1 MNPHIDSEIVTIML
15 EEKIDFIC
23 SVPCNMLAGVL
34 NRLHN
39 LPIAHIPVT
48 REEEG
53 VGIAAGAA
61 LGGKKPALL
70 MQNSGLGNSLN
81 ALLSLT
87 KLYGLPLSLI
97 ISQRGGKGEKVSAQ
111 MPMGK
116 ATPNLL
122 KAARIDYVRIKKRED
137 LIKMR
142 RMIRKTFD
150 NHRVTA
156 ILLLSGLPQQR
167 AFFSVGQAVP
177 FLHAWFY
184 GNGELNRTGISSFTE
199 EKGLCYRRRRF
210 TSHEPGFP
218 CDCCP
223 PSPS

>member
-1 MNPHIDSEIVTIML
+1 MAYMNSHIDSEIVTIML

-23 SVPCNMLAGVL
+23 SVPCNMLAGIL
-34 NRLHN
+34 NRLHTI
-39 LPIAHIPVT
+39 PMIHIPVT

-116 ATPNLL
+116 ATLNLL

-137 LIKMR
+137 LTKMR
-142 RMIRKTFD
+142 KMIRKTFD
-150 NHRVTA
+150 NQRVTA
-156 ILLLSGLPQQR
+156 IVLL
-167 AFFSVGQAVP
+167 
-177 FLHAWFY
+177 
-184 GNGELNRTGISSFTE
+184 RTLWDET
-199 EKGLCYRRRRF
+199 
-210 TSHEPGFP
+210 H
-218 CDCCP
+218 
-223 PSPS
+223 

>member
-34 NRLHN
+34 TLLHT
-39 LPIAHIPVT
+39 LPLTHVPVT

-53 VGIAAGAA
+53 VGVAAGAA
-61 LGGKKPALL
+61 LGGKTPALL

-87 KLYGLPLSLI
+87 KLYGLPLCLI

-111 MPMGK
+111 VPMGK
-116 ATPNLL
+116 ATLNLL
-122 KAARIDYVRIKKRED
+122 KSARIDYVRIKKRED

-142 RMIRKTFD
+142 RMIRKTF
-150 NHRVTA
+150 NNQRVTA
-156 ILLLSGLPQQR
+156 IVLL
-167 AFFSVGQAVP
+167 
-177 FLHAWFY
+177 
-184 GNGELNRTGISSFTE
+184 RTLWDET
-199 EKGLCYRRRRF
+199 
-210 TSHEPGFP
+210 H
-218 CDCCP
+218 
-223 PSPS
+223 